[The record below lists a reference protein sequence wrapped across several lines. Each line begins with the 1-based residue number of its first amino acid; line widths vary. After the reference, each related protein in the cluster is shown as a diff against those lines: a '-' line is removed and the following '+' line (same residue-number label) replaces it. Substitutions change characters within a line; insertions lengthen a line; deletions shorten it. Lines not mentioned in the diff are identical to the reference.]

1 MSLTL
6 CSPIF
11 RNSEKAF
18 KHQHHLFEH
27 VRLHSG
33 EKPFQCDKCGKRF
46 SQSGSYSQHMNH
58 RYCQHNSSRNSS
70 RCTKIRSDSDPV

>member
-18 KHQHHLFEH
+18 KHQHHLIE
-27 VRLHSG
+27 
-33 EKPFQCDKCGKRF
+33 
-46 SQSGSYSQHMNH
+46 QHMNH
-58 RYCQHNSSRNSS
+58 RYCQHNSSR
-70 RCTKIRSDSDPV
+70 CTKIRPDSDTVRDLAECHSSDLHGPQFDTWTTTPTGLR